1 MGRVVAEWAFGPI
14 VLLTEKR
21 RLGEFQPLGDDFEKS
36 VPLIATEGCPLLDL
50 AENRVTTD
58 RPTVCLSVTLA

>member
-14 VLLTEKR
+14 DKNDLLTEQR

-36 VPLIATEGCPLLDL
+36 VPLIYIGVHS
-50 AENRVTTD
+50 RVD
-58 RPTVCLSVTLA
+58 RHSSVTVTVA

>member
-1 MGRVVAEWAFGPI
+1 MGRGVAEWAFGPI
-14 VLLTEKR
+14 DKNVLLTAKR

-58 RPTVCLSVTLA
+58 RPTLA